1 MAFIDTLSDFFARLK
16 VKDSIS
22 GIFSGFGKN
31 KDKKSTPNTEMALEI
46 LMLVQEALDHK
57 DDPDKLT
64 ATLGRIQQVANHAL
78 GESTPLLTGPKNT
91 ETVLETGELH
101 VDHIGQR
108 TKDNLNFD
116 EHIEVAETEI
126 SSSDK
131 IPFEPDSKKE
141 SDAQVEQTVSPEV
154 VSQAEETDII
164 EAEPQLEEKADESA
178 EVTTDNTVERE
189 KAEIDAVSPKN
200 ENQVEKEI
208 TKNAEVKI
216 QDDVEV
222 QPEAKAET
230 EAALT
235 SEFVA
240 DVQDEIKT
248 QPDLE
253 MVPDVSEASETEAEV
268 SEEVEMPSET
278 EVMSEVGK
286 GSDTETENTTET
298 EIQEESESVSEAEV
312 EPEPMDMDRFIGK
325 RVLYAYGNAAEEGLI
340 RSACETWQI
349 TLDVVTSGLT
359 AVKAFSA
366 SEPGTYDAII
376 LEKSMPLM
384 NGFMAAK
391 CIRKDKH
398 AESET
403 IPIIV
408 SAIGTPVGQSERES
422 DNLSA
427 CLNEGTER
435 ELYDV
440 LSKIWKKDDGE

>member
-1 MAFIDTLSDFFARLK
+1 MAFIDTISEFFARLK
-16 VKDSIS
+16 AKDSIS
-22 GIFSGFGKN
+22 GIFSGLGKN
-31 KDKKSTPNTEMALEI
+31 KDNKSTPNTEMALEI
-46 LMLVQEALDHK
+46 LMLVQEAMDHK

-78 GESTPLLTGPKNT
+78 GESTPLLTGPKNS
-91 ETVLETGELH
+91 ETVLENGELH

-208 TKNAEVKI
+208 TKDAEVKI
-216 QDDVEV
+216 QDEVEV
-222 QPEAKAET
+222 QPEAVS
-230 EAALT
+230 T
-235 SEFVA
+235 SEFAA
-240 DVQDEIKT
+240 DAQDEIKT
-248 QPDLE
+248 QPDPE
-253 MVPDVSEASETEAEV
+253 MVTDIPEALETTVKV
-268 SEEVEMPSET
+268 SEEIETSSET
-278 EVMSEVGK
+278 DVTPEVEKV
-286 GSDTETENTTET
+286 SDTETENTIDA
-298 EIQEESESVSEAEV
+298 EIQEKSESEAEV
-312 EPEPMDMDRFIGK
+312 EPEPMDLDRFVGK
-325 RVLYAYGNAAEEGLI
+325 RVLYAFGNAAEEGLI
-340 RSACETWQI
+340 RSSCETWQI

-366 SEPGTYDAII
+366 SDPGTYDAII

-398 AESET
+398 AESESV
-403 IPIIV
+403 PIIV
-408 SAIGTPVGQSERES
+408 SAVGTPVGQTERES